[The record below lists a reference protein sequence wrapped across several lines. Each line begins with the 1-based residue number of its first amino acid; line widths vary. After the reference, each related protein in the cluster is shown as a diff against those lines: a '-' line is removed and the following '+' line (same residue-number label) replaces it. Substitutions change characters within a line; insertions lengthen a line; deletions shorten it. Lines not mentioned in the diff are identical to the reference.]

1 MLVFCQTKFRPVRWI
16 SSPVNILLT
25 SMKRR
30 RESMWKSVFPVHEFD
45 TGGGTKHL
53 LKEQLKRQRRREHSL
68 FSPPSRFSF
77 LRRSPPSSRSWILKR
92 WYGQQRKAAT
102 RDEIFFFFLLFIII
116 IFEVPTNA
124 GGVSNGRTG
133 RTLERA
139 GSRKSFGRGGENGES
154 VSLVMLLSEKSISM
168 DRVTRRRMVR
178 RMLGGNLTI
187 FHSLN
192 LSFCHLHLITFLF
205 ISLN

>member
-68 FSPPSRFSF
+68 FSPPHDF
-77 LRRSPPSSRSWILKR
+77 LFYADRLRPREAGSLKDDTVNKGR
-92 WYGQQRKAAT
+92 LQPEMR
-102 RDEIFFFFLLFIII
+102 FFFFFSPLHNNYFRGSH
-116 IFEVPTNA
+116 ER
-124 GGVSNGRTG
+124 GGRF
-133 RTLERA
+133 ERA
-139 GSRKSFGRGGENGES
+139 NGTDIGASR
-154 VSLVMLLSEKSISM
+154 
-168 DRVTRRRMVR
+168 
-178 RMLGGNLTI
+178 
-187 FHSLN
+187 
-192 LSFCHLHLITFLF
+192 
-205 ISLN
+205 